1 MQKNNSSDQ
10 SIQSLDKKSIHIGLS
25 QSRNR
30 TSNNKKRK
38 NFKDEKGESLLSKL
52 SKSNSSM
59 FIKKSKKRQKPLRWS
74 EAETNS
80 FYTCLELYGRD
91 FDKIVWIFKHK
102 RKRQLIRKFNK
113 ERKKNFE
120 KVEKALKK
128 HKPNIIYKHDDS
140 KNDFFNSLFD
150 KTDDSD
156 ESDSEGSV
164 ILDCK
169 NYTDRD
175 IIYNQSQFMNN
186 NIIPENL
193 EEEEFEKEIE
203 ILGNK
208 NLQNKN
214 DLNDSFTLKELLTDL
229 HNDLK
234 IPSMQYISSPKYS
247 PDNKIEEEE
256 QENDFFKLLDL
267 EAQNPKYLEYQKLDY
282 YLRDEKHDTT

>member
-10 SIQSLDKKSIHIGLS
+10 SIQSMDKKSIHIGS
-25 QSRNR
+25 NQSRNR
-30 TSNNKKRK
+30 TSNTKKRK

-102 RKRQLIRKFNK
+102 RKRQLIRKYNK

-128 HKPNIIYKHDDS
+128 HKTNIIYKHEDS
-140 KNDFFNSLFD
+140 KNYFFDSIFD
-150 KTDDSD
+150 KTDGSD
-156 ESDSEGSV
+156 DSDSESSV

-175 IIYNQSQFMNN
+175 IIQSQSNFMNN

-203 ILGNK
+203 FLGNK
-208 NLQNKN
+208 NCQNKN
-214 DLNDSFTLKELLTDL
+214 DLNESFTLRELLTDL

-234 IPSMQYISSPKYS
+234 IPSMQHISSPNYKS
-247 PDNKIEEEE
+247 DNKIEEED
-256 QENDFFKLLDL
+256 QENDFFKQLDI
-267 EAQNPKYLEYQKLDY
+267 EAQNPKYLKYQELDY
-282 YLRDEKHDTT
+282 YLRDGKHDTT